1 MLSKLRLFLD
11 WGITFTEPY
20 ALEQHA
26 QREVKYAGSKEL
38 RRKILKEYGIP
49 PGQQIVPG
57 QERFPER
64 QKPGIDVY
72 KRQQLSPSSA
82 VGTTPS
88 PEVKQDEGR

>member
-38 RRKILKEYGIP
+38 RRKILKEYGIR
-49 PGQQIVPG
+49 PGQRIVPG
-57 QERFPER
+57 QERFRARP
-64 QKPGIDVY
+64 
-72 KRQQLSPSSA
+72 QLGLLQEN
-82 VGTTPS
+82 V
-88 PEVKQDEGR
+88 

>member
-1 MLSKLRLFLD
+1 M
-11 WGITFTEPY
+11 
-20 ALEQHA
+20 EQHA

-64 QKPGIDVY
+64 QKLGL
-72 KRQQLSPSSA
+72 RQEN
-82 VGTTPS
+82 V
-88 PEVKQDEGR
+88 

>member
-38 RRKILKEYGIP
+38 RKKILKEYGIP
-49 PGQQIVPG
+49 PGRCV
-57 QERFPER
+57 
-64 QKPGIDVY
+64 
-72 KRQQLSPSSA
+72 
-82 VGTTPS
+82 
-88 PEVKQDEGR
+88 